1 MATHCTSIVM
11 ETTSSCGLFYL
22 FDFTPHP
29 FGRQWSERLLWL
41 RPQRDYLAAFFLI
54 KSPHCVSLLLLRQ
67 PQLLLLLLLLL
78 LPLLLLVENT
88 VCSWQMPKAAAKLST
103 CNRTKCGRTYC
114 NFEST
119 QLDAILDAIRDARV
133 RLKAVSNASKVQLR
147 SHTHTS
153 TLCALDCSIAVAHLL
168 LKFGVGFRLTFHCC
182 FHSPATCSSPF
193 TTRPLPFLL
202 FCPDWNQ
209 VFELTLTNK
218 ANCWHVDGL
227 STISFL
233 LPATSVRSL
242 KHAEV
247 TKRYNALRSPNQG
260 FSYPWL
266 SLHCY
271 ASIGNWR
278 FWETK
283 RVEI

>member
-54 KSPHCVSLLLLRQ
+54 KSAHCVSLLLLRQ

-168 LKFGVGFRLTFHCC
+168 LKFGVGFRFCFFALTEIKFL
-182 FHSPATCSSPF
+182 SWRWL
-193 TTRPLPFLL
+193 TRPIVGMLTGFQLFRSYYPQLL
-202 FCPDWNQ
+202 FGLWNTPKWQ
-209 VFELTLTNK
+209 SVITHCALLIR
-218 ANCWHVDGL
+218 A
-227 STISFL
+227 FL
-233 LPATSVRSL
+233 ILDSVYTVML
-242 KHAEV
+242 
-247 TKRYNALRSPNQG
+247 L
-260 FSYPWL
+260 
-266 SLHCY
+266 
-271 ASIGNWR
+271 
-278 FWETK
+278 
-283 RVEI
+283 